1 MPRPVWVIAGLAFC
15 LIGCDGG
22 GGQIN
27 TPSPFDRFSTTQN
40 PLIESRAF
48 DSKSDVL
55 TSTTVEVKFKRCRK
69 VRDTCVVDGDTI
81 WISSE
86 KIRLADI
93 DTPEVSRPSCANEK
107 ILGERAT
114 DRLIALLN
122 EGPFEIAQA
131 GNRDEDR
138 YGRKLRILLRNGQSL
153 GDQLVSEG
161 LARNWTGAREPWC

>member
-1 MPRPVWVIAGLAFC
+1 MMRPSTRLIVGLAFC
-15 LIGCDGG
+15 LVGCSEE
-22 GGQIN
+22 QTN
-27 TPSPFDRFSTTQN
+27 TPSKFDRFSTTQN

-48 DSKSDVL
+48 DRKSDVF
-55 TSTTVEVKFKRCRK
+55 TNTTVEIKFERCRK

-81 WISSE
+81 WIASE
-86 KIRLADI
+86 KIRVADI

-107 ILGERAT
+107 MLGERAT
-114 DRLIALLN
+114 DRLIVLLN
-122 EGPFEIAQA
+122 KGPFEIAQA

-161 LARNWTGAREPWC
+161 LARTWTGAREPWC